1 MTNSPATPPA
11 PKPDPS
17 EKKPYLRLSG
27 TLVMVG
33 AGLFALENYGL
44 TEAKA
49 YFGSIDPN
57 ILSVLVILPV
67 AMIVAGAVIFMI
79 GRMRRL

>member
-17 EKKPYLRLSG
+17 AKKPYVRLSG

-33 AGLFALENYGL
+33 AGLFALERYGL
-44 TEAKA
+44 SEAKA

-67 AMIVAGAVIFMI
+67 AMIIAGALIFMI